1 VTSLPLFVVAV
12 VWLFVVLPLWIAFGP
27 PPKDR

>member
-1 VTSLPLFVVAV
+1 VSVFLFAGAV

>member
-1 VTSLPLFVVAV
+1 VFLFAGGV

-27 PPKDR
+27 PPKARR